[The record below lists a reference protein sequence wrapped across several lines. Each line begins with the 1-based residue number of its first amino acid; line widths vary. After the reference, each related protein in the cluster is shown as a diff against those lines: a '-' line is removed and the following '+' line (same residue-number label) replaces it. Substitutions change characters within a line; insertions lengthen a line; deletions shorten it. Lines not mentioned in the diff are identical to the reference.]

1 VRAIRESSAVG
12 ICCKAELDEKGAR
25 FCVKTDPWPVLRSHL
40 DTPIPRRV
48 HPFNSRKPA
57 MAKIMSGGRRQGR
70 GNTGSWGSFNSVGI
84 DIGSTTTQIV
94 FSRLTLGPVEGK
106 HKLDIVGRE
115 VMHLSEISL
124 TPFDESYDIDEER
137 LSRTLASAYEEA
149 SYTAGDI
156 DTGAIIITGV
166 AARRSNAEKIVGLF
180 ADQMGR
186 FVCAT
191 AGPNYEAVLAAHG
204 SGAFELSDRGLKTV
218 LNVDVGGGT
227 TKIAIARRGEIIGT
241 AALYVGARHVVLDRS
256 GVVLRIEEPA
266 EVVAE
271 ASGVKLTLGE
281 KLSEAD
287 QRRLSAVLADCL
299 FEVIERRRPSEPT
312 ERLMI
317 TPPLDYSGKIDAFLF
332 SGGVSEYVYGY
343 EERDYGDL
351 GRLLGAEIRERMKN
365 LGVQVPEPVER
376 IRATVIGESQYTLQV
391 SGATTLVSDPG
402 LLPMRNLPVVAP
414 RFAGSLLSMEAME
427 AEIRRAMEMHDAAE
441 GGRFALAFSRSVINQ
456 PSYEM
461 MKRLSGAVVSA
472 QEGTIEGGGAVVLVF
487 EADIGMGMSR
497 VIKEEY
503 APDCSLV
510 SIDEIALHDFN
521 FIDIGEPTGDRGFI
535 PVVIK
540 SLVFPNQI

>member
-1 VRAIRESSAVG
+1 
-12 ICCKAELDEKGAR
+12 
-25 FCVKTDPWPVLRSHL
+25 
-40 DTPIPRRV
+40 
-48 HPFNSRKPA
+48 

-70 GNTGSWGSFNSVGI
+70 VNAGSWGGFNSVGI

-115 VMHLSEISL
+115 VTHLSEISL

-137 LSRTLASAYEEA
+137 LSRILASAYEEA
-149 SYTAGDI
+149 GYKAGDI
-156 DTGAIIITGV
+156 DTGAVIITGV

-218 LNVDVGGGT
+218 MNVDVGGGT
-227 TKIAIARRGEIIGT
+227 TKIAIARRGEIVDT
-241 AALYVGARHVVLDRS
+241 AALYVGARHVVLDRN

-271 ASGVKLTLGE
+271 ATGVRLTLGE

-287 QRRLSAVLADCL
+287 QRKISAALADCL
-299 FEVIERRRPSEPT
+299 FEVIERRRPSELT

-317 TPPLDYSGKIDAFLF
+317 TPPLDYSGKIEAVLF
-332 SGGVSEYVYGY
+332 SGGVSEYVYEY
-343 EERDYGDL
+343 TAQDYGDL
-351 GRLLGAEIRERMKN
+351 GRVLGAEIRERMKN
-365 LGVQVPEPVER
+365 LRAQVPEPVER

-391 SGATTLVSDPG
+391 SGTTTLVSDPG

-414 RFAGSLLSMEAME
+414 RFAGSLLSMEAIE

-472 QEGTIEGGGAVVLVF
+472 LDDAIEGGGAVVLVF
-487 EADIGMGMSR
+487 EADIGMGMGR

-521 FIDIGEPTGDRGFI
+521 FIDIGKPTVERGFI

-540 SLVFPNQI
+540 SLVFPNKM